1 MIIYLLLQV
10 YSLPTCMRKDHC
22 CVTSASISPHI
33 LGIYS
38 QENYAL
44 IRDNYA
50 GGNFILHKEIER
62 VIYWLSTLLLSIHF
76 FFENE
81 TLYESLFNKKKLKTN
96 FIIYRT

>member
-44 IRDNYA
+44 IRDNWA
-50 GGNFILHKEIER
+50 GWDFILHKEIER

-76 FFENE
+76 FLKMKPFM
-81 TLYESLFNKKKLKTN
+81 SLFSKKKN
-96 FIIYRT
+96 